1 MGNGTPLQ
9 DFPGDREDSSERN
22 KQVETQRKLEDS
34 SERNKQ
40 VSTQRKFDME
50 KEPTGSRISNAMK
63 EEMERS
69 EERGDNRKMI

>member
-22 KQVETQRKLEDS
+22 KQVETQRKWGDS

-40 VSTQRKFDME
+40 VNTQRKFDMPHVE

-63 EEMERS
+63 EEMKRS
-69 EERGDNRKMI
+69 E